1 MVLVL
6 FAVAGVWPS
15 GFQTLRSKSYY
26 HAGSAFARALGGA
39 RGVQGAGPSSI
50 LTSVTPRAGTI
61 ALPKFA
67 SPEGD
72 PRTPRLRTKFLSGH
86 GGGGQPVLHFSA
98 TPVPGTRIPTCTRIW
113 ESCGGPQDRGWKLPN
128 ACTGRD
134 SLPGHWGRASS
145 AVQVGPPHHA
155 LFGFPGPGAQ
165 VLASGGQ
172 GGRHCAPRAAGS
184 PHNPKATLGNSKQL

>member
-61 ALPKFA
+61 APVR
-67 SPEGD
+67 GV
-72 PRTPRLRTKFLSGH
+72 FLSKPRCLQGARKAPLQ
-86 GGGGQPVLHFSA
+86 GARKAPLQGARKAPLQGSSPAKAPLPSA
-98 TPVPGTRIPTCTRIW
+98 FR
-113 ESCGGPQDRGWKLPN
+113 
-128 ACTGRD
+128 
-134 SLPGHWGRASS
+134 SS
-145 AVQVGPPHHA
+145 S
-155 LFGFPGPGAQ
+155 GF
-165 VLASGGQ
+165 
-172 GGRHCAPRAAGS
+172 
-184 PHNPKATLGNSKQL
+184 

>member
-86 GGGGQPVLHFSA
+86 GGGANLYYTFLRPLILQRKAAHFPSFFHRAPPRVAIPVVSR
-98 TPVPGTRIPTCTRIW
+98 PIW
-113 ESCGGPQDRGWKLPN
+113 GAAPN
-128 ACTGRD
+128 GVRSGD
-134 SLPGHWGRASS
+134 SNYLSY
-145 AVQVGPPHHA
+145 PHR
-155 LFGFPGPGAQ
+155 
-165 VLASGGQ
+165 V
-172 GGRHCAPRAAGS
+172 
-184 PHNPKATLGNSKQL
+184 

>member
-86 GGGGQPVLHFSA
+86 GGGANLYCTFLRPLSPEPESPPVRAFGSPA
-98 TPVPGTRIPTCTRIW
+98 GAPRIGAGNSQMR
-113 ESCGGPQDRGWKLPN
+113 
-128 ACTGRD
+128 
-134 SLPGHWGRASS
+134 
-145 AVQVGPPHHA
+145 VQVVIRSRGTGVA
-155 LFGFPGPGAQ
+155 RQ
-165 VLASGGQ
+165 V
-172 GGRHCAPRAAGS
+172 
-184 PHNPKATLGNSKQL
+184 